1 MKTVILIPYYN
12 ESKTIKK
19 VVSDFKNVLPYA
31 EVYVYDNNSNDNT
44 DKLAKDAGA
53 IVDMN
58 IIKVRAML

>member
-1 MKTVILIPYYN
+1 MNQKQ
-12 ESKTIKK
+12 SKK
-19 VVSDFKNVLPYA
+19 FKNVLSHA